1 MSDLPR
7 LPHPSAF
14 DQPAWRYTQ
23 AWAEAELGK
32 AREELESQA
41 LDSKPESTI
50 RLRARIKALKELT
63 AIPTL
68 AREAHS

>member
-14 DQPAWRYTQ
+14 DQPAWRYAQ
-23 AWAEAELGK
+23 AWAEQELRK
-32 AREELESQA
+32 AREQLEAQT
-41 LDSKPESTI
+41 LDSKPDSTI
-50 RLRARIKALKELT
+50 RLRARIQALKELT

-68 AREAHS
+68 AREANS